1 MPRTL
6 TLALVFI
13 ASLLVFLIVSMPAA
27 VVVERVPAV
36 HLAGAPLALSE
47 PRGRWWQGQARWRWK
62 QLQGSLAWTLD
73 WHGLVP
79 GAQVSLRSDQGQQAT
94 LSGWVGADWGDWQVE
109 QARLSLPVA
118 LVAEHVPQGGADGR
132 VDAVLMALQIADN
145 TIQQLQG
152 TLDYSGGTVTW
163 GNNGAATVPELQG
176 RLSMAG
182 EVPTLQVVDPDGERL
197 MHARI
202 SEGRFHLE
210 VMRAWPLLL
219 GVSQGGSPDDV
230 VFQMSQPFSL
240 GRSRG

>member
-13 ASLLVFLIVSMPAA
+13 ASLLLFLIVGMPAA
-27 VVVERVPAV
+27 VVVARVPAV
-36 HLAGAPLALSE
+36 HLAGAPLTLSE
-47 PRGRWWQGQARWRWK
+47 PRGRWWQGQARWHWK
-62 QLQGSLAWTLD
+62 QLQGALAWTLD

-79 GAQVSLRSDQGQQAT
+79 GAQLSLRSDPGQQAA
-94 LSGWVGADWGDWQVE
+94 LSGWLGADWGDWLVK

-118 LVAEHVPQGGADGR
+118 LVAEPIPQGGADGR
-132 VDAVLMALQIADN
+132 VDAVLMTLQIADN
-145 TIQQLQG
+145 TIRQLQG

-176 RLSMAG
+176 RLSMEG

-202 SEGRFHLE
+202 SEGRFHLK

-219 GVSQGGSPDDV
+219 GVSQGGSPEDV

-240 GRSRG
+240 KRG